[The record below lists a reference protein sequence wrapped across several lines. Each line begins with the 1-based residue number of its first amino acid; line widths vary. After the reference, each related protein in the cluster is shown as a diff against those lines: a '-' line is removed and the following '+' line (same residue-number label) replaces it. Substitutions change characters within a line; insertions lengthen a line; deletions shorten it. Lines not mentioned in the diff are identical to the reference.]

1 MKKRFKKIYL
11 EITNIC
17 NLKCNFCPGN
27 NRLKQEMPLET
38 FKTILPKLK
47 DYTDYLYFH
56 LMIFYNFFLEL
67 FYFF

>member
-47 DYTDYLYFH
+47 D
-56 LMIFYNFFLEL
+56 
-67 FYFF
+67 